1 MNDNQKF
8 VAGLILGAAAVA
20 AAALFLQSE
29 KGKEFMSNVKDAV
42 DDAQQN
48 LRQRLQNFDEEVA
61 ALLNKGKQFVED
73 LESKA
78 KDSSATEV

>member
-29 KGKEFMSNVKDAV
+29 KGKEFMSNVKDAA
-42 DDAQQN
+42 DDAQDTFKEK
-48 LRQRLQNFDEEVA
+48 LQSFDEEVA
-61 ALLNKGKQFVED
+61 ALLRKGKQFVED
-73 LESKA
+73 LENKA
-78 KDSSATEV
+78 KDSSAQEA

>member
-29 KGKEFMSNVKDAV
+29 KGKEFMSNVKDAA